1 MEQITMTD
9 TNTTPRMGPDWTEEM
24 EAIGTKRPIFTV
36 YEGTCYWS
44 MPDGSTRSI
53 TADDA
58 KRINDALRAME
69 NQHDR

>member
-1 MEQITMTD
+1 
-9 TNTTPRMGPDWTEEM
+9 MGPDWTEEM

-44 MPDGSTRSI
+44 MPDGSNREI

-58 KRINDALRAME
+58 KRINDALRAMG